1 MAQAKSPEVKAK
13 IIAAW
18 RDAEA
23 KGETRKS
30 FHERVKGTELEITY
44 GGLERWLNPAKAK
57 SSGASGATT
66 QALAAMHTDSPNFI
80 AAATLD
86 DVEAAYKKSIE
97 TLIANLEEQEQHLQ
111 AELERVVS
119 DLGRAREKL
128 TKFD

>member
-1 MAQAKSPEVKAK
+1 MAQAKSPELKAK

-18 RDAEA
+18 RDAET

-44 GGLERWLNPAKAK
+44 GGLERWLKGTDAK
-57 SSGASGATT
+57 SSGSTGAPVV
-66 QALAAMHTDSPNFI
+66 HSDSPNFTV
-80 AAATLD
+80 AATLD

-97 TLIANLEEQEQHLQ
+97 TLIASLEEQEQQLH

-119 DLGRAREKL
+119 DLARAREKL

>member
-1 MAQAKSPEVKAK
+1 MAKAKSPEIKAK

-30 FHERVKGTELEITY
+30 FHERVKGTELDITY
-44 GGLERWLNPAKAK
+44 GGLERWLKGADTTG
-57 SSGASGATT
+57 SGSTGVS
-66 QALAAMHTDSPNFI
+66 MPVHRESPNV
-80 AAATLD
+80 ATAATLD

-97 TLIANLEEQEQHLQ
+97 TLIGNLEEQEQHLQ
-111 AELERVVS
+111 AELERVS
-119 DLGRAREKL
+119 NDLARAREKL